1 MKRVRLVVSYDG
13 TNYCGWQSQNNG
25 VAVQDVLNRHLS
37 ELLGEPI
44 ETIGASRTDAGV
56 HAFGNVAVFD
66 TKHRMPAEKISFAL
80 NTRLPEDIRIQ
91 KSEEVAADFHPRY
104 CSSVKTYEYKI
115 LNRQIPVPT
124 LRHYAHFTYVPLDV
138 ELMKMGARYLIGEH
152 DFKSFCGA
160 GAQVKTT
167 VREVLEI
174 EFSQEPLGML
184 NLWDE
189 DQKGCTVALCGNV
202 NEREL
207 CRGNVSQQNV
217 LQQNASYPNIPQ
229 QNIVQQNIC
238 SKSAENCEYMGN
250 DRIQEEDKLHGYDGK
265 QGLSVGTSRTD
276 DLSKRTLQEKDLQ
289 SGEIIT
295 MRIRGK
301 GFLYNMVR
309 IIAGT
314 LMEVGRGKYSPEYV
328 AEILSACDREAAG
341 PTAPARGL
349 TLVEIQYQND

>member
-1 MKRVRLVVSYDG
+1 MKRVRLVVAYDG

-56 HAFGNVAVFD
+56 HALGNVAVFD
-66 TKHRMPAEKISFAL
+66 TNHRMPAEKISYAL
-80 NTRLPEDIRIQ
+80 NARLPEDIRIQ

-104 CSSVKTYEYKI
+104 CTSVKTYEYKI
-115 LNRQIPVPT
+115 LNRQMQIPT

-138 ELMKMGARYLIGEH
+138 DLMRQGAKYLIGEH

-174 EFSQEPLGML
+174 EFTQESVSHSNMHGGGQCMDIASGSH
-184 NLWDE
+184 NL
-189 DQKGCTVALCGNV
+189 QKDMRDG
-202 NEREL
+202 EL
-207 CRGNVSQQNV
+207 
-217 LQQNASYPNIPQ
+217 
-229 QNIVQQNIC
+229 
-238 SKSAENCEYMGN
+238 
-250 DRIQEEDKLHGYDGK
+250 
-265 QGLSVGTSRTD
+265 
-276 DLSKRTLQEKDLQ
+276 
-289 SGEIIT
+289 IT
-295 MRIRGK
+295 MRIKGK

-314 LMEVGRGKYSPEYV
+314 LMEVGRGKYAPEHMK
-328 AEILSACDREAAG
+328 EILDACDREVAG

-349 TLVEIQYQND
+349 TLVGIEYLPS